1 MTFQGS
7 QLIVEALELAC
18 FACHVSAVSFSGGLR
33 GLQTGS
39 ESIRRISVWSSHKKR
54 DQGTFLLGSEACKPQ
69 VKTSDVFLCGLQPKI
84 IPRNPVCELRGLEA
98 GSESI
103 RRVSVRS
110 SPKVIPRDPFL
121 RAIAE
126 ILRKRLRRLR
136 GWSERMS
143 EFGSQEVLG
152 EPASECAVTK

>member
-1 MTFQGS
+1 MRPRN
-7 QLIVEALELAC
+7 L
-18 FACHVSAVSFSGGLR
+18 SGGLR

-39 ESIRRISVWSSHKKR
+39 ESIRRVSVWSSHKKR
-54 DQGTFLLGSEACKPQ
+54 DQGTFLVGSEACKPQ

-84 IPRNPVCELRGLEA
+84 IPRNPVCGLRGLEA

-110 SPKVIPRDPFL
+110 SPKVIPRDRFL

-126 ILRKRLRRLR
+126 IFSARLSFQFNSRNFGLLSDCVSAARCVSKCR
-136 GWSERMS
+136 GHD
-143 EFGSQEVLG
+143 FGSH
-152 EPASECAVTK
+152 AAVELLPGT